1 MDRTEIEAN
10 IRRLNDQL
18 AEVIE
23 EKNFVLSQ
31 TGRHVPGHV
40 AREYEATIKRLE
52 KELAE
57 WRQLLAR
64 EEEKSR

>member
-1 MDRTEIEAN
+1 MDRAEIEAG
-10 IRRLNDQL
+10 IRRLTEQL
-18 AEVIE
+18 AEIIE

-40 AREYEATIKRLE
+40 VREYEATIKRLE

-57 WRQLLAR
+57 LRQLLGR
-64 EEEKSR
+64 QEEK

>member
-1 MDRTEIEAN
+1 MDRSEIEAN
-10 IRRLNDQL
+10 IQRLTESL
-18 AEVIE
+18 AEIIE

-31 TGRHVPGHV
+31 TGRHIPGHV
-40 AREYEATIKRLE
+40 MREYEATIKRLE

-64 EEEKSR
+64 EE